1 MVVLGLLGG
10 GAFPPLSVAFGRA
23 LCYRKAM
30 KKLLS
35 LLLLVS
41 FCLALCACGKKG
53 TPPAETG
60 NTSEYPL
67 PTEALPQVTQEPP
80 AYRYYDSIEITPE
93 NWSTYFEI
101 CEIPLFILNPNG
113 GIREMVQNYCVALR
127 EEFAHRMR
135 TIGAYEVDF
144 TIGFD
149 VYVDTLDID
158 LDARSYAHTS
168 DMLFALRA
176 EHSCAFTS
184 RALPKSASGGTYS
197 DYLVNLAPAYR
208 NAFFSG
214 SAHYTDGVWAGFY
227 VDLSTV
233 EVVSVQ
239 GTLELGY

>member
-1 MVVLGLLGG
+1 MLGKPGG
-10 GAFPPLSVAFGRA
+10 GIFPPLSVAFTQT
-23 LCYRKAM
+23 LCYCKRM

-35 LLLLVS
+35 LLLLLAL
-41 FCLALCACGKKG
+41 CLTLCACGKKDK
-53 TPPAETG
+53 ASEEA
-60 NTSEYPL
+60 TSEYPL
-67 PTEALPQVTQEPP
+67 PTESLPEVTQEPP
-80 AYRYYDSIEITPE
+80 VYTHYDSIEITPE
-93 NWSTYFEI
+93 NWNTYFEI

-135 TIGAYEVDF
+135 TIGAYQVDF

-158 LDARSYAHTS
+158 LDARSYMHTS
-168 DMLFALRA
+168 DMLYALRA
-176 EHSCAFTS
+176 EHSCAFTA
-184 RALPKSASGGTYS
+184 RALPKSAAGGTYT

>member
-1 MVVLGLLGG
+1 
-10 GAFPPLSVAFGRA
+10 
-23 LCYRKAM
+23 M

-41 FCLALCACGKKG
+41 LCLTLCACGRRG

-60 NTSEYPL
+60 ETSEYPL
-67 PTEALPQVTQEPP
+67 PAEAIPQVAQEPSD
-80 AYRYYDSIEITPE
+80 YRHYDTIEITPE
-93 NWSTYFEI
+93 NWATYFEI

-127 EEFAHRMR
+127 EELAHRMR
-135 TIGAYEVDF
+135 TMGAYEVDF
-144 TIGFD
+144 TIDFD

-158 LDARSYAHTS
+158 LEAHSYAHTS
-168 DMLFALRA
+168 DMLYALRA
-176 EHSCAFTS
+176 EHTCAFTAK
-184 RALPKSASGGTYS
+184 ALPKSAAGGTYS

-214 SAHYTDGVWAGFY
+214 SARYTDGVWAGFY

-233 EVVSVQ
+233 TVVSAQ

>member
-1 MVVLGLLGG
+1 MIVLGLQGG
-10 GAFPPLSVAFGRA
+10 GAFPPLFVAFERS
-23 LCYRKAM
+23 LCYRKNM

-35 LLLLVS
+35 LFLCVLL
-41 FCLALCACGKKG
+41 CLSVCACGRNG
-53 TPPAETG
+53 TPPAQAG
-60 NTSEYPL
+60 RTSEYPL
-67 PTEALPQVTQEPP
+67 PTESISQAAQEPVDP
-80 AYRYYDSIEITPE
+80 AYCDSIEITAE
-93 NWSTYFEI
+93 NWDIYFEI
-101 CEIPLFILNPNG
+101 CEVPLFILNPNG
-113 GIREMVQNYCVALR
+113 GIRELVQNYCVALR

-149 VYVDTLDID
+149 VYVDTLAID
-158 LDARSYAHTS
+158 LDARSFAHTS

-176 EHSCAFTS
+176 EHNCAFTAK
-184 RALPKSASGGTYS
+184 ALPKNAAGGTYA

-233 EVVSVQ
+233 EVVAVQ
-239 GTLELGY
+239 GTLELNY

>member
-1 MVVLGLLGG
+1 MYVLGISGG
-10 GAFPPLSVAFGRA
+10 GVFPPLLVAFGRS

-30 KKLLS
+30 KRMLF
-35 LLLLVS
+35 LLLFVS
-41 FCLALCACGKKG
+41 LCLALCACGRKETAPAG
-53 TPPAETG
+53 TGT
-60 NTSEYPL
+60 TSEYPL
-67 PTEALPQVTQEPP
+67 PTESVSQGARETPV
-80 AYRYYDSIEITPE
+80 YGHYDSIEITPE

-149 VYVDTLDID
+149 VYVDTLAID
-158 LDARSYAHTS
+158 LDAHTFAHTS
-168 DMLFALRA
+168 DMLYALRA
-176 EHSCAFTS
+176 EHTCAFTA
-184 RALPKSASGGTYS
+184 RALPKNAAGGTYA

-239 GTLELGY
+239 GTLELLY